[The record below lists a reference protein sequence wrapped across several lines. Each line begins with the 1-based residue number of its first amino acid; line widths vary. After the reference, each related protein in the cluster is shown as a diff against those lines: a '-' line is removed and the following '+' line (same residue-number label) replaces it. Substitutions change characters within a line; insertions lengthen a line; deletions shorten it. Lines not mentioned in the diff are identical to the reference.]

1 MECYDWTQFHCL
13 LPPHSWLIGEE
24 ETQKT
29 DVHYRSLDG
38 EGNFNWRFV
47 FPFMYIPAERVMVI
61 KKKVGKATSSLY
73 FSLVLRCFCWGLC
86 HNLHPSPPQ
95 EHLYSLTTTE
105 KRLFPRL
112 TLQVWDNDCFT
123 PDDFLGERK
132 TIRIL
137 GLRAIV
143 NELYQERLY
152 MRFPFL
158 ISLPI
163 SRHTWPQ
170 AVCNAS
176 TSKQCLLLFSGPATS
191 RDRRGRES
199 RDSEAGRPLQ
209 EEESEGMVA
218 CVQPEEGSKGTHC
231 KWGQSNVLS

>member
-1 MECYDWTQFHCL
+1 M
-13 LPPHSWLIGEE
+13 
-24 ETQKT
+24 
-29 DVHYRSLDG
+29 
-38 EGNFNWRFV
+38 
-47 FPFMYIPAERVMVI
+47 
-61 KKKVGKATSSLY
+61 
-73 FSLVLRCFCWGLC
+73 
-86 HNLHPSPPQ
+86 
-95 EHLYSLTTTE
+95 YSLTTTE

-163 SRHTWPQ
+163 SRHT
-170 AVCNAS
+170 
-176 TSKQCLLLFSGPATS
+176 
-191 RDRRGRES
+191 
-199 RDSEAGRPLQ
+199 
-209 EEESEGMVA
+209 
-218 CVQPEEGSKGTHC
+218 
-231 KWGQSNVLS
+231 